1 MSLSPGTRRGHYDVT
16 SLLGEGTGRRVPR
29 PFGRNTLERVTVHG
43 VLLAVGVGML
53 VASPSG
59 AQTDPPRTAWGA
71 PDLTGLWNHGTATP
85 LERPERHAGRERL
98 TDEEVAAVNAAARST
113 EGVGARR
120 AVWWERPLSDGR
132 TAMIVDP
139 PDGRIAYT
147 SAAAARRRAPA
158 DPSIDGP
165 EDLNLGARC
174 ISSGVPRLG
183 GPYSQN
189 ILVVQTPDHV
199 MLLHEMIHEFRII
212 PLDGRPHVA
221 SDVRQW
227 LGDARGRWDG
237 DTLVVETTRFSDQQ
251 VFRGLSLE
259 TARLIERFTLVD
271 PDTLRYEVTFEDPVN
286 LRRPWTAMLAM
297 PRTEGPMF
305 EYACH
310 EGNYGMTGILEIA
323 RGEGTPRADSR

>member
-1 MSLSPGTRRGHYDVT
+1 MPLTPGTRLGHYDVT
-16 SLLGEGTGRRVPR
+16 SLIGGGTGRHASEPPGRKTVTRVAMR
-29 PFGRNTLERVTVHG
+29 G
-43 VLLAVGVGML
+43 VLLAFGVGML
-53 VASPSG
+53 VAPPSS

-71 PDLTGLWNHGTATP
+71 PDFNGLWNHGTATP
-85 LERPERHAGRERL
+85 LERPERHTGRERL
-98 TDEEVAAVNAAARST
+98 TAEEVAAVNAAARST

-139 PDGRIAYT
+139 PDGRIAYRHD
-147 SAAAARRRAPA
+147 AAGRRRAPA
-158 DPSIDGP
+158 DLSIDGP

-189 ILVVQTPDHV
+189 IHVVQTPDHV
-199 MLLHEMIHEFRII
+199 LLLHEMIHEFRII

-251 VFRGLSLE
+251 VFRGLSLK
-259 TARLIERFTLVD
+259 TARLVERFTLVG

-286 LRRPWTAMLAM
+286 LRRPWTATLPM

-323 RGEGTPRADSR
+323 RGESAPRAISR